1 MPLSQKSIASP
12 FGHGAQAPE
21 VIKGIDLT
29 GKTAILTCGS
39 SGIAS
44 KLYVRRLAQAT
55 CCSDRRDKCGCS
67 DRARGCANSLR
78 QPSFHLRPYSVPGR
92 CYPPVVHGA
101 DDPLVPIEAGRDTA
115 ANITGAELIE
125 IPGMGHDLP
134 AALYS
139 RIVDA
144 IESVAK
150 RARVGA
156 S

>member
-1 MPLSQKSIASP
+1 MIRSYRSRA
-12 FGHGAQAPE
+12 A
-21 VIKGIDLT
+21 
-29 GKTAILTCGS
+29 AI
-39 SGIAS
+39 
-44 KLYVRRLAQAT
+44 RRRI
-55 CCSDRRDKCGCS
+55 SRERS
-67 DRARGCANSLR
+67 
-78 QPSFHLRPYSVPGR
+78 
-92 CYPPVVHGA
+92 
-101 DDPLVPIEAGRDTA
+101 
-115 ANITGAELIE
+115 LIE